1 MLFLFDSSTA
11 ARREKKL
18 ASRSAAD
25 AGKGTR
31 LLCARCAHPVT
42 RQGECIAVDGGHEHR
57 RINPAGYRF
66 HFGCFRAAPGCTM
79 HGATSSEHT
88 WFAGYAWRI
97 ANCASCFGHLG
108 WRYERGA
115 DGFYGLILERLAEES

>member
-42 RQGECIAVDGGHEHR
+42 RQGERIAVDGGHEHR
-57 RINPAGYRF
+57 RINPAGCRF
-66 HFGCFRAAPGCTM
+66 HLGCFRAAPGCMTQ
-79 HGATSSEHT
+79 GAASSEHT